1 MKKFLLLIAATA
13 FALLTTACT
22 DSSGYTYETVKND
35 PLKTRIYT
43 LDNGLKVYMSVNK
56 AEPRI
61 ETYIAVK
68 VGGKNDPSETTGL
81 AHYFEHLMFK
91 GTQQFGTSNY
101 EAEKPLLDQIEQLF
115 EVYRKTTDDAERAAI
130 YRQIDS
136 ISYEASKYAIPNEYD
151 KLMSAIG
158 ALETNAN
165 TSMDRTVYIEN
176 IPSNQ
181 IENWARIQAD
191 RFKNVVIRGFHTELE
206 TIYEEKNMSLTDDNR
221 KVYTTI
227 GEVLY
232 PNHPY
237 GKQSV
242 LGTQEHLKNP
252 SITNVKNYHTQYYV
266 PNNMAILLSGDFDP
280 DQMIATIDKYFGDM
294 QPNEN
299 IPQLAFEPE
308 APITKPIVKEVYG
321 PDAANVTLAW
331 RTDNAASDDAE
342 YLLLASRILYNGQAG
357 MIDLDL
363 MQQQKVLDAFSYPD
377 QRADYG
383 ALVLQGLPKAG
394 QTLDEVRDLLLAEVA
409 KLRNGEFSEELIKA
423 VVNNLKV
430 STMREEETNV
440 GRVEM
445 YLSSFYN
452 DIPWSDEVTKLDRIT
467 FASKEEEQA
476 ENLRKMFLAIANDVR
491 VVVIK
496 LADRLHNMRTLGYCS
511 KEKRVRKA
519 RETMDVY
526 APLADRF
533 GMGAIKVELEDL
545 SFSYLMPEECRRLQS
560 LIEPKQEER
569 MGLLKKAMHKLEIAL
584 KDAGIK
590 AEVSG
595 RRKHI
600 YSIYRKLNIKK
611 VGLNEI
617 YDLVALRIIV
627 DTVQDCYGAL
637 GIVHSLW
644 RPFPGRFK
652 DYISMPKTNMYR
664 SLHTTLFS
672 DLGMPFEVQI
682 RTWEMHRTAE
692 YGIAAHWMYKE
703 GRTRQDELDTKLAWL
718 RQLVDYDSDA
728 NSTKEYVDN
737 VRHDFF
743 SDYVFVLTPNGE
755 IIDLPLGSTP
765 VDFAYRIHSNVGN
778 HTQHAKVNGALVK
791 LDCKLKT
798 HDVVEIITNPQATP
812 SRDWLNFVKTS
823 QAKAKIKQWF
833 KKANREENIVRGKEM
848 LADAARRQGQKLA
861 DLTKAELC
869 KPLLKRFS
877 MNEMDDIYAAI
888 GYGGIT
894 TGQALH
900 KLMEARRKV
909 QREEELARKLEEQ
922 EHSPAKS
929 FDANGRAVIVK
940 GEANMVVRFAQCC
953 SPLPGDEI
961 FGYITRGRGV
971 SIHSRNCPN
980 AAALLADADRIIDVS
995 WADGESAKF
1004 PVTIHIVA
1012 SERVGLLM
1020 DISQMLMNMKININ
1034 LVNAKPVEDGTKIE
1048 ATMGFQ
1054 VQNAEHLDS
1063 IIKNLMKINGVKS
1076 VSRVRSV

>member
-1 MKKFLLLIAATA
+1 MILRRMLAIWISKAT
-13 FALLTTACT
+13 C
-22 DSSGYTYETVKND
+22 VVCK
-35 PLKTRIYT
+35 
-43 LDNGLKVYMSVNK
+43 
-56 AEPRI
+56 
-61 ETYIAVK
+61 
-68 VGGKNDPSETTGL
+68 L
-81 AHYFEHLMFK
+81 A
-91 GTQQFGTSNY
+91 
-101 EAEKPLLDQIEQLF
+101 
-115 EVYRKTTDDAERAAI
+115 
-130 YRQIDS
+130 
-136 ISYEASKYAIPNEYD
+136 
-151 KLMSAIG
+151 
-158 ALETNAN
+158 
-165 TSMDRTVYIEN
+165 
-176 IPSNQ
+176 
-181 IENWARIQAD
+181 
-191 RFKNVVIRGFHTELE
+191 
-206 TIYEEKNMSLTDDNR
+206 
-221 KVYTTI
+221 
-227 GEVLY
+227 
-232 PNHPY
+232 
-237 GKQSV
+237 GKQ
-242 LGTQEHLKNP
+242 G
-252 SITNVKNYHTQYYV
+252 
-266 PNNMAILLSGDFDP
+266 
-280 DQMIATIDKYFGDM
+280 
-294 QPNEN
+294 
-299 IPQLAFEPE
+299 
-308 APITKPIVKEVYG
+308 
-321 PDAANVTLAW
+321 VTLAGKIALKIDPKILMELSGQV
-331 RTDNAASDDAE
+331 RKKIFITCGTNGKTTTNNLLCSAIEAEGEKVICNHTGSNMLNGVVSAFVLAAKW
-342 YLLLASRILYNGQAG
+342 NG
-357 MIDLDL
+357 
-363 MQQQKVLDAFSYPD
+363 KLDADYACIEIDEASTVRVLPYFKPD
-377 QRADYG
+377 YMI
-383 ALVLQGLPKAG
+383 LTNLF
-394 QTLDEVRDLLLAEVA
+394 RDQ
-409 KLRNGEFSEELIKA
+409 
-423 VVNNLKV
+423 
-430 STMREEETNV
+430 
-440 GRVEM
+440 
-445 YLSSFYN
+445 
-452 DIPWSDEVTKLDRIT
+452 LDRYGEIDIT
-467 FASKEEEQA
+467 ME
-476 ENLRKMFLAIANDVR
+476 
-491 VVVIK
+491 
-496 LADRLHNMRTLGYCS
+496 
-511 KEKRVRKA
+511 
-519 RETMDVY
+519 
-526 APLADRF
+526 
-533 GMGAIKVELEDL
+533 
-545 SFSYLMPEECRRLQS
+545 
-560 LIEPKQEER
+560 
-569 MGLLKKAMHKLEIAL
+569 LLKKAMHKLEIAL

-672 DLGMPFEVQI
+672 DHGMPFEVQI

-922 EHSPAKS
+922 EHAPAKS

-971 SIHSRNCPN
+971 SIHSRSCPN

-1004 PVTIHIVA
+1004 PVTIHITA

-1034 LVNAKPVEDGTKIE
+1034 LVNAKPVEDGTMIE